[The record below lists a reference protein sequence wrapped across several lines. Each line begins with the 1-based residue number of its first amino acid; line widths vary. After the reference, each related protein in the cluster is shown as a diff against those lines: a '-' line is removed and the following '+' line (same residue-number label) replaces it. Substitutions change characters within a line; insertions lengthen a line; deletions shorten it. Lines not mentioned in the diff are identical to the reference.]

1 MSQSK
6 PNCPHCHKNTGFQPQ
21 TATHAQWLELKSRLR
36 SPQLSYPTSWES
48 LLSAVQDDLRRCQDE
63 INRQQGYLVALEN
76 QRKMLERHVE
86 ATKAL
91 SAPIRQTP
99 PEILSRMFYL
109 ACDTN
114 VVGHSQIIVP
124 ALGLAAVCSHWR
136 NVILSTREV
145 WSEIKSEIWDP
156 DDVDAY
162 SAQSIVKATE
172 FLLEQSGNHALD
184 VYMHDCTGDVSS
196 DPGWSLIL
204 PHCSRWRSLT
214 VVTHLPSLPTYF
226 STVRGRLPLLEYIS
240 ISTEDDFDPAEVT
253 EASFDFLKDTPR
265 LRAVSFSGEAST
277 LPIPFP
283 WDQLRSAKLLS
294 QTSGDGLAILSRF
307 SNLREVCIIGGR
319 ARLKTLITL
328 DKVCSLELS
337 GISWSLPINILT
349 LDSLIL
355 PALTSLFMTNPS
367 SDIDPDVL
375 SQTSFSL
382 DGLLVQSRCKI
393 TNLFVRN
400 MPVEITDWLA
410 MLRSL
415 PSLQNLSL
423 YLDSYKSD
431 GKELICDKFFNEM
444 NSTPVLLPKLE
455 RLSVTVQYPAIFS
468 SPDIFTNAIQSRWI
482 TDYLCDE
489 IACLKYLSLVLP
501 KAKIEPGVIRVL
513 ERLAAAGMV
522 VAVKDLR
529 GFVVG

>member
-6 PNCPHCHKNTGFQPQ
+6 PNCPHCHKNTDFQPQ
-21 TATHAQWLELKSRLR
+21 TATHAQWLKLKSRLR
-36 SPQLSYPTSWES
+36 SPQLSYPTSSES
-48 LLSAVQDDLRRCQDE
+48 LLSAVQDDLRRCQEE

-86 ATKAL
+86 ATQAL
-91 SAPIRQTP
+91 SAPIRQIP
-99 PEILSRMFYL
+99 PELLSRIFYL
-109 ACDTN
+109 ACGIN
-114 VVGHSQIIVP
+114 VVGRDKIMVP
-124 ALGLAAVCSHWR
+124 ALNLAAVCSHWR
-136 NVILSTREV
+136 NVALSTREV
-145 WSEIKSEIWDP
+145 WSQIECQIWDP
-156 DDVDAY
+156 NDDDVY

-184 VYMHDCTGDVSS
+184 VSMDSCIDDVSS
-196 DPGWSLIL
+196 GPGWSLIL

-214 VVTHLPSLPTYF
+214 VVAHLASLPTHF

-265 LRAVSFSGEAST
+265 LRAVSFSEEACS

-283 WDQLRSAKLLS
+283 WDQLRSAELYSAMNDDL
-294 QTSGDGLAILSRF
+294 TILSRF
-307 SNLREVCIIGGR
+307 SNLREATITGGSS
-319 ARLKTLITL
+319 RLTTPITL
-328 DKVCSLELS
+328 DKLCSLELS
-337 GISWSLPINILT
+337 GTSWTLANNILA

-355 PALTSLFMTNPS
+355 PALTSLSMTNLS
-367 SDIDPDVL
+367 SYIDPDVL
-375 SQTSFSL
+375 SQRSFSL
-382 DGLLVQSRCKI
+382 DGFLVQSRCKI

-400 MPVEITDWLA
+400 MPVEIIEWLT

-423 YLDSYKSD
+423 YLDSYEPD
-431 GKELICDKFFNEM
+431 GNELICDKFFNEM

-455 RLSVTVQYPAIFS
+455 RLSVTVQYRAIFS
-468 SPDIFTNAIQSRWI
+468 SPDIFTDAIQSRWI